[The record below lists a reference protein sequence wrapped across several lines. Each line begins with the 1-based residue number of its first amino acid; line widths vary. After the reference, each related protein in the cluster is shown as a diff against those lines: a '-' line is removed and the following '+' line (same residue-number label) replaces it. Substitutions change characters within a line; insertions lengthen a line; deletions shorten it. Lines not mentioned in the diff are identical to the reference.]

1 MNQILVTKKLY
12 ITPELKRKKKIYK
25 FDFFLSIFIICIL
38 ISVVIYAEYD
48 KNKDQETS
56 QQILSEFNT
65 ETPQGQD
72 TTVAKNN
79 VLLVVIDE
87 EQEETTEPIEQTNTE
102 NKEPT
107 SSATATTSSTS
118 KRTSTNLGVKTTRDG
133 YQYKNI
139 ASIYIP
145 KINVKYAITD
155 GLTHSEAETE
165 ALLKNSPTK
174 FWGPEPNKIG
184 NFCIV
189 GHNYRNGKFFSNVPK
204 LVQGDIIEIT
214 DYTGKTKKYSVYD
227 KYQVV
232 PEDLSCT
239 SQYTDGRKEIT
250 LITCTDD
257 SKERVI
263 VKARAL

>member
-1 MNQILVTKKLY
+1 MNQILITKKLY

-48 KNKDQETS
+48 KNKDQQTS

-65 ETPQGQD
+65 EIPQAQD
-72 TTVAKNN
+72 TTLAKNN
-79 VLLVVIDE
+79 ILLVVIDE
-87 EQEETTEPIEQTNTE
+87 EKEETTEPIEQTN
-102 NKEPT
+102 NKT
-107 SSATATTSSTS
+107 ISASTS
-118 KRTSTNLGVKTTRDG
+118 TKKNSTNLEIKTTKEG

-139 ASIYIP
+139 ASINIP
-145 KINVKYAITD
+145 KINIKYAITD
-155 GLTHSEAETE
+155 GITHSEAETE

-189 GHNYRNGKFFSNVPK
+189 GHNYKNGKFFSNVPK
-204 LVQGDIIEIT
+204 LVQGDIIELT
-214 DYTGKTKKYSVYD
+214 DYTGKTKKYLVYD

-232 PEDLSCT
+232 PEDLKCT
-239 SQYTDGRKEIT
+239 SQYTDGKKEIT

-257 SKERVI
+257 SKERII
-263 VKARAL
+263 VKARAI

>member
-65 ETPQGQD
+65 ETSQGQD

-87 EQEETTEPIEQTNTE
+87 EKEETTEPIEQTNTE
-102 NKEPT
+102 NKAPT
-107 SSATATTSSTS
+107 SSATATS
-118 KRTSTNLGVKTTRDG
+118 KKNSTNLGVKTTRDG

-139 ASIYIP
+139 ASISIP
-145 KINVKYAITD
+145 KINLKYAITD
-155 GLTHSEAETE
+155 GITHSEAETE
-165 ALLKNSPTK
+165 ALLKTSPTK

-204 LVQGDIIEIT
+204 LVNGDIIELT
-214 DYTGKTKKYSVYD
+214 DYTGKIKKYSVYD

>member
-102 NKEPT
+102 NKA
-107 SSATATTSSTS
+107 STTPES
-118 KRTSTNLGVKTTRDG
+118 KRNSANLAIKTTRDG

-184 NFCIV
+184 NFCVV